1 MTLDPKERAKLE
13 SYLRARFGA
22 PALVVRPKGRSKDS
36 AEVYLGDE
44 FVGTLSRDDE
54 DGDVSYFFTM
64 SILEIDLED

>member
-22 PALVVRPKGRSKDS
+22 AGLVVKPKGRSKDS
-36 AEVYLGDE
+36 AEVYIGDE

-64 SILEIDLED
+64 SILEMDLED